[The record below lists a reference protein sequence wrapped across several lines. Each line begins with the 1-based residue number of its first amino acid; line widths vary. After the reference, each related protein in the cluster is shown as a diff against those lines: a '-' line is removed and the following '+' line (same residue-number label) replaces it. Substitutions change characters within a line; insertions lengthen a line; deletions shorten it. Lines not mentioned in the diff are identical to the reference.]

1 MKNNNIQIVLQIIA
15 LVFLFILFYTTFTF
29 NSNWKVIEDELKNA
43 RMELNIS
50 KDTILK
56 IRKSIKTTSFEL
68 EKLKLQKS
76 LVTQQRDSFLLEFKK
91 QNSVDWDHRIAF
103 KDSLDA
109 VNKRIKEDEILLKKL
124 FGQSK

>member
-91 QNSVDWDHRIAF
+91 QNSIDWDHRIAF